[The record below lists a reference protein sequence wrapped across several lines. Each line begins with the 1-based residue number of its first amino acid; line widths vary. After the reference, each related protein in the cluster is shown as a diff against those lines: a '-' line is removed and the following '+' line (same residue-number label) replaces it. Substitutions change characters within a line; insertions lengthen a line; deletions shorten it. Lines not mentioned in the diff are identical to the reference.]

1 MTCAV
6 ASLAVAVILCL
17 AGTPERFIINR
28 TIRAMKA
35 DMKWEL
41 ASSLSVSLDVYI
53 RSSDDRMLRMLAKY
67 SRQYHPHDVESAVL
81 AIRSSKSKPRVT
93 VSQLD
98 AIALVNDA
106 RGRKMTLEE
115 NSQWQ
120 AVIRHVVAHPDAAAL
135 MVPIIDRGEHEL
147 DRIVAGMHV
156 LKSGG
161 APSLLEGAL

>member
-1 MTCAV
+1 MKSTSQQKFHPRPTALA
-6 ASLAVAVILCL
+6 ASALVGAL
-17 AGTPERFIINR
+17 
-28 TIRAMKA
+28 
-35 DMKWEL
+35 
-41 ASSLSVSLDVYI
+41 
-53 RSSDDRMLRMLAKY
+53 MLTACGGG
-67 SRQYHPHDVESAVL
+67 DGDGL
-81 AIRSSKSKPRVT
+81 AIDTGIDNTLAQPVISAQVKSVLTIEGKQFKD
-93 VSQLD
+93 SNGNGQLD
-98 AIALVNDA
+98 KYEDWRRSVDQRVDDLV
-106 RGRKMTLEE
+106 GKMTLEE